1 MAPKISTV
9 AAIAVSGLLAGLA
22 LQGCGGMSSVLEAIC
37 GASTGSAF
45 DDMKKSLKE
54 KAAQACAGTEDTE
67 EEGRLLSGRRL
78 VTVDVC
84 VKAETLEI
92 DEDVAKEK
100 QELTAECVNKYSNL
114 SMSDLIDTEKIK
126 TMVEEFMNE
135 SAAKMDSIQAEIE
148 AKAKKASDAAHAA
161 VDSAAESAHGII
173 ENATTLYDAAE
184 ERQLKYAPMRG
195 LNNLIT
201 ATGAACVATC
211 AVLLA
216 VAWRRHA
223 RTTTMVMDA
232 DQEMLQA
239 ED

>member
-9 AAIAVSGLLAGLA
+9 AAIAGSGLLAGLA

-45 DDMKKSLKE
+45 DDMKKSLME
-54 KAAQACAGTEDTE
+54 KAAEACASTEDTE
-67 EEGRLLSGRRL
+67 EEGRLLKGGHGSGRRL
-78 VTVDVC
+78 VVDEAC
-84 VKAETLEI
+84 EKAQQLEV

-100 QELTAECVNKYSNL
+100 EELTAECVKKYSNL
-114 SMSDLIDTEKIK
+114 SMSDLIDTQKIK

-135 SAAKMDSIQAEIE
+135 SAAHMDSIQAEIE
-148 AKAKKASDAAHAA
+148 AKAKKASDMASEAAS
-161 VDSAAESAHGII
+161 SASDMASSAI

-184 ERQLKYAPMRG
+184 ERQLKY
-195 LNNLIT
+195 NNLIT
-201 ATGAACVATC
+201 ATGAACVATS

-232 DQEMLQA
+232 DQEMLQVQ
-239 ED
+239 E

>member
-9 AAIAVSGLLAGLA
+9 AAIAGSGLLAGLA

-45 DDMKKSLKE
+45 DDMKKSLME
-54 KAAQACAGTEDTE
+54 KAAEACAGTEDTE

-78 VTVDVC
+78 VVDEAC
-84 VKAETLEI
+84 EKAQQLEV

-100 QELTAECVNKYSNL
+100 QELTAECVKKYSNL

-135 SAAKMDSIQAEIE
+135 SKAHMDSIQAEIE
-148 AKAKKASDAAHAA
+148 AKAKKASDMAS
-161 VDSAAESAHGII
+161 SAI

-184 ERQLKYAPMRG
+184 ERQLKY
-195 LNNLIT
+195 NNLIT
-201 ATGAACVATC
+201 ATGAACVATS

-232 DQEMLQA
+232 DQEMLQVQ
-239 ED
+239 E